1 MIKDRGLDELV
12 PDQEKN
18 STPSKRYRL
27 INGTLKYFSS
37 QGGNF

>member
-1 MIKDRGLDELV
+1 MNIKEGLDGSV

-27 INGTLKYFSS
+27 INGNILLETG
-37 QGGNF
+37 QGGKI